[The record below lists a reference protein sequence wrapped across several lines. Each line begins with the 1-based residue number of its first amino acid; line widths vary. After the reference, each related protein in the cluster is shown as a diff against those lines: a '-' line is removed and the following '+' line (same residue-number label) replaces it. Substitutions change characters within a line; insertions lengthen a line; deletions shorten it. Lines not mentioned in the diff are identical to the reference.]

1 MLLSVI
7 IPAYN
12 CEETIIRAIRST
24 GVYLSNQIEVIVVNN
39 GSSDKTGTLVKKEVR
54 NNRNIIYI
62 ESEKGVSNARNKGI
76 EAATAKW
83 ITFLDADDYLLDL
96 NNELKSLLI
105 KTEEELV
112 VGNYLVSGSTIN
124 LYSMTRDK
132 DSRISVINQMLENPT
147 KYMTVWGKFY
157 KTSLL
162 KKENIRFNNNLA
174 YSEDSEFLLRYVLLC
189 KQVRFIRDN
198 IYNYTLS
205 SNSTVRRYNPQMIH
219 EYEKAIFQVKKDL
232 DEYPEYE
239 HAFKLFT
246 LMQFNLIMVH
256 NVFIKNDKGSIIK
269 LKELC
274 QKNYINN
281 ALRIVSLKDVI
292 TPRLLPLVF
301 CKYHFYI
308 CAAIIYKLRVNQNS
322 KKTK

>member
-1 MLLSVI
+1 M
-7 IPAYN
+7 
-12 CEETIIRAIRST
+12 
-24 GVYLSNQIEVIVVNN
+24 
-39 GSSDKTGTLVKKEVR
+39 
-54 NNRNIIYI
+54 
-62 ESEKGVSNARNKGI
+62 
-76 EAATAKW
+76 
-83 ITFLDADDYLLDL
+83 
-96 NNELKSLLI
+96 
-105 KTEEELV
+105 
-112 VGNYLVSGSTIN
+112 
-124 LYSMTRDK
+124 
-132 DSRISVINQMLENPT
+132 
-147 KYMTVWGKFY
+147 
-157 KTSLL
+157 

-274 QKNYINN
+274 QKNYIKMI
-281 ALRIVSLKDVI
+281 LTEDQWK
-292 TPRLLPLVF
+292 
-301 CKYHFYI
+301 
-308 CAAIIYKLRVNQNS
+308 
-322 KKTK
+322 